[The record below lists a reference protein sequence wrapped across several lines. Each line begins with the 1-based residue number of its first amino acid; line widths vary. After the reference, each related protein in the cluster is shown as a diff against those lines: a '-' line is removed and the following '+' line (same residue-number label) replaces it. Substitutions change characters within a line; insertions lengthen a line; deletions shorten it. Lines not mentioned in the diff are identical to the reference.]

1 MVIHGHLLFLFFNE
15 TRINGIIPGPHFN
28 HRSIVHTGMFQKGLN
43 GGSMRRNKSSL
54 MTAVT
59 MGGGNPVAVTDSMQ
73 LL

>member
-1 MVIHGHLLFLFFNE
+1 MVACCFSFFNE
-15 TRINGIIPGPHFN
+15 TRIKWHHPGAHFN

-59 MGGGNPVAVTDSMQ
+59 MGGGNPVVVTESMQ